1 MKIETNV
8 ILEGKTVLLV
18 PMEITYKERLYEA
31 VKSAEVWQYTW
42 REVKTIDDFEQI
54 LSIAIKN
61 KYDGTQIPFIIKD
74 RLSGEVLGTTRI
86 GDIDLANRNV
96 EIGWTW
102 LSPTVWRT
110 KVNTECKYLLLQY
123 CFEQLEVLR
132 VQFSISGQNI
142 RSQKAVERIGA
153 VKEGVF
159 RKHRIKADGTI
170 HDNIFYSIVDNEWK
184 DVKGKLIGLLD
195 MKYEAY

>member
-1 MKIETNV
+1 MKIETDVTLEGNTV
-8 ILEGKTVLLV
+8 ILV
-18 PMEITYKERLYEA
+18 PLEMTHKEKLYEA
-31 VKSAEVWQYTW
+31 IKSPVVWEYTW
-42 REVKTIDDFEQI
+42 REVKTIDDLEQI
-54 LSIAIKN
+54 LTIAITHKT
-61 KYDGTQIPFIIKD
+61 DGMQIPFIIKEK
-74 RLSGEVLGTTRI
+74 LSGDVLGTTRI
-86 GDIDLANRNV
+86 GDIDLVNRNV

-132 VQFSISGQNI
+132 VQFSISGQNK

-159 RKHRIKADGTI
+159 RKHRVKADGTI
-170 HDNIFYSIVDNEWK
+170 HDNLFYSILDSEWD
-184 DVKGKLIGLLD
+184 DVKAMLMGLLE
-195 MKYEAY
+195 KGY